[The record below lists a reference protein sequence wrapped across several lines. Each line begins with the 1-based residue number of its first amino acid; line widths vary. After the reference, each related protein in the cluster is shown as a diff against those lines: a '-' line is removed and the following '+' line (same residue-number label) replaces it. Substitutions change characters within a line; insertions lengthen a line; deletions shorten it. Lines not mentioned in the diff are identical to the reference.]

1 MMAKDI
7 YLIMKQCAVLSPK
20 SSRGGAGRSSSE
32 QLKGESEK
40 QREGGSQRDKVD
52 SLAQPAEEPVQA
64 L

>member
-7 YLIMKQCAVLSPK
+7 YLIMKQYALLSPK
-20 SSRGGAGRSSSE
+20 LSREEADKSSSK
-32 QLKGESEK
+32 QSRGESEK
-40 QREGGSQRDKVD
+40 QHEGDFCQSKVD